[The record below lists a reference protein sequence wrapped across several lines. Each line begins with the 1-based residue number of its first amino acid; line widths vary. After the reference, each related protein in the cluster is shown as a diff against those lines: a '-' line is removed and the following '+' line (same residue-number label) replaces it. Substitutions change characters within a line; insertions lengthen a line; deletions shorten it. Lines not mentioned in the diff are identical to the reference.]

1 MLFPNKK
8 HYFFYPKPVDILG
21 IILLTRTLLIPIFRG
36 SGEVVA
42 TTMGFL
48 RVRSTRATTMIM
60 RLATTRFAWFC
71 PLLEYNKIIFKKIK
85 KKLVFTKISFF
96 LIRIS

>member
-8 HYFFYPKPVDILG
+8 ALFFYPKLVDILG
-21 IILLTRTLLIPIFRG
+21 IILLTRTLLIPVIRG
-36 SGEVVA
+36 SGVVVA
-42 TTMGFL
+42 TAMGFL
-48 RVRSTRATTMIM
+48 RVRSTRATTMVV
-60 RLATTRFAWFC
+60 RAVSRFAWFC
-71 PLLEYNKIIFKKIK
+71 PQLEYNKIIFKKIK

>member
-8 HYFFYPKPVDILG
+8 ALFFYPKLVDILG

-36 SGEVVA
+36 SGVVVA
-42 TTMGFL
+42 TTLRFL
-48 RVRSTRATTMIM
+48 RVRSTRATTKVM
-60 RLATTRFAWFC
+60 RSASTQFAWFC
-71 PLLEYNKIIFKKIK
+71 PQLEYNKIIFKKIK

-96 LIRIS
+96 

>member
-8 HYFFYPKPVDILG
+8 HYFFCPKTVDILG
-21 IILLTRTLLIPIFRG
+21 IILLTRTLLIPVIRG
-36 SGEVVA
+36 SGVVVA

-48 RVRSTRATTMIM
+48 RVLSTRATTMIV
-60 RLATTRFAWFC
+60 RAASTQFAWFY
-71 PLLEYNKIIFKKIK
+71 PQLEYNKIIFKKIK

-96 LIRIS
+96 